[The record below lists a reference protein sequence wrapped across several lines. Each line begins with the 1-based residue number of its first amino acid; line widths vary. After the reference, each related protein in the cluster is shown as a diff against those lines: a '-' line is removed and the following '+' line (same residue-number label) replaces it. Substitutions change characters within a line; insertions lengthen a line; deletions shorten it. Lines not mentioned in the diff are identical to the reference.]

1 MNVKEITIK
10 KEEKKTL
17 TYKEIEY
24 VVNSYVGKMIS
35 DKEMSAFLMA
45 VYNNGLSYKET
56 YFLTDVMIKS
66 GKIIDLSGIHKPIVD
81 KHSTGGI
88 GDKTTLI
95 VAPIVASL
103 GLAVAKMSGR
113 SLGFTGGTIDKL
125 ESINGYDV
133 NLTIDEFLKNVNEV
147 GVSVISQSEDVA
159 IADKKIYALRDEI
172 GAVNSMPLIASSI
185 MSKKIASGAPS
196 IVIDLK
202 VGKGAFM
209 KNKKDAIKL
218 SKIMI
223 KLGKEYNKK
232 VICILTNMDYPLGT
246 SIGNV
251 LEVKE
256 VIDFFNCKCDDRLKE
271 LVVNI
276 SSNMVSL
283 GKKINFK
290 KARELVLQSLKNGI
304 AKEKFYEWIKS
315 QKGDVTRLK
324 EESKELA
331 IMSTKEGF
339 INDVDALKIG
349 DLVSSLGAG
358 RKNKNDTIDHAV
370 GVKLN
375 KTIGDY
381 VKKGDIL
388 GTIFYNK
395 KEESVNNI
403 FINSF
408 IIEKTKKRVPNI
420 IIKKVK

>member
-1 MNVKEITIK
+1 MKIEEIIIK
-10 KEEKKTL
+10 KENKKTL
-17 TYKEIEY
+17 TYVEIEY
-24 VVNSYVGKMIS
+24 TVNGYVSNEIS
-35 DKEMSAFLMA
+35 DKNMSRFLMA
-45 VYNNGLSYKET
+45 IYNNGLNYKET
-56 YFLTDVMIKS
+56 YYLTDVMIKS
-66 GKIIDLSGIHKPIVD
+66 GKTIDLSEIHKPIVD

-88 GDKTTLI
+88 GDKTTLM

-133 NLTIDEFLKNVNEV
+133 NLTIDEFFKNVNEV
-147 GVSVISQSEDVA
+147 GISVISQSEDVA

-172 GAVNSMPLIASSI
+172 GAVNSIPLIASSI
-185 MSKKIASGAPS
+185 MSKKIASGAS
-196 IVIDLK
+196 FIVIDLK

-209 KNKKDAIKL
+209 KNKKDAMKL

-232 VICILTNMDYPLGT
+232 VICVLTNMDYPLGRCV
-246 SIGNV
+246 GNV

-256 VIDFFNCKCDDRLKE
+256 VIEFFNGKHENRLKE
-271 LVVNI
+271 LIVNI

-283 GKKINFK
+283 GKDISFK
-290 KARELVLQSLKNGI
+290 KAEYLVLKSLENGI

-315 QKGDVTRLK
+315 QKGDITNLK
-324 EESKELA
+324 EEAKKISIISDKN
-331 IMSTKEGF
+331 GF
-339 INDVDALKIG
+339 INDINALKIG
-349 DLVSSLGAG
+349 ELVASLGAG
-358 RKNKNDTIDHAV
+358 RKSKKDSINHAV

-381 VKKGDIL
+381 VKKGDVL
-388 GTIFYNK
+388 GIIFYNK

-408 IIEKTKKRVPNI
+408 IIEKNKKRIPNI
-420 IIKKVK
+420 IIKKIK

>member
-1 MNVKEITIK
+1 MIVEKITIK
-10 KEEKKTL
+10 KEEKKQL
-17 TYKEIEY
+17 TYEEIEY
-24 VVNSYVGKMIS
+24 VVNSFVKKEIS
-35 DKEMSAFLMA
+35 DKEMSRFLMA

-66 GKIIDLSGIHKPIVD
+66 GKIIDLSEIHKPIVD

-125 ESINGYDV
+125 ESIHGYDV
-133 NLTIDEFLKNVNEV
+133 NLSADIFFKNVNNI
-147 GVSVISQSEDVA
+147 GISVISQSEDVA

-209 KNKKDAIKL
+209 KNKKDAVKL

-232 VICILTNMDYPLGT
+232 VVCILTNMDYPLGT
-246 SIGNV
+246 SVGNV
-251 LEVKE
+251 IEVKE
-256 VIDFFNCKCDDRLKE
+256 VIEFFDGKYDKRLKD

-283 GKKINFK
+283 GKKISFK
-290 KARELVLQSLKNGI
+290 KAEELVLKSLEDYS
-304 AKEKFYEWIKS
+304 AKAKFYEWVKTQNGDISKLKDKASQIVIKS
-315 QKGDVTRLK
+315 DKV
-324 EESKELA
+324 
-331 IMSTKEGF
+331 GF
-339 INDVDALKIG
+339 INDIDALKIAE
-349 DLVSSLGAG
+349 LVSSLGAG
-358 RKNKNDTIDHAV
+358 RKNKEDVIDHAV

-395 KEESVNNI
+395 KQENVNNI
-403 FINSF
+403 FMNSF
-408 IIEKTKKRVPNI
+408 IIEENKKKISNI
-420 IIKKVK
+420 IIKKIK